1 MRADLVFSSSEWSG
15 RKGHPDGGFRG
26 LLPLEKTNLRAQRR
40 DLILFSRRALP
51 RREET
56 AETEEENG

>member
-1 MRADLVFSSSEWSG
+1 VAGCR
-15 RKGHPDGGFRG
+15 DGGFRG

>member
-1 MRADLVFSSSEWSG
+1 LIVDCGGWLAVRQVAG
-15 RKGHPDGGFRG
+15 CRDGGFRG